1 MKLRHHRAAK
11 RTPTHVTALKVEA
24 QRAQATA
31 RNERE
36 ARLMADGLSRH
47 LGEQV
52 RKADEQLKRARLV
65 LGQYSV
71 VLDPQLVD
79 VNSPFEPFLLESD
92 PLPNITFSDSV
103 RMNPVEVRARLDHL
117 SQRRHVVVGL
127 GKHAVG
133 YALSEGMVL
142 SRIEWPSVAQNIAKA
157 IAQQLGE
164 RGLLR

>member
-1 MKLRHHRAAK
+1 MKVRQLRGMQRL
-11 RTPTHVTALKVEA
+11 HVAALKGDAE
-24 QRAQATA
+24 RARRAHA
-31 RNERE
+31 RERE

-47 LGEQV
+47 LGERV
-52 RKADEQLKRARLV
+52 AKVEEQLKRARLV

-71 VLDPQLVD
+71 VLDPQLVH
-79 VNSPFEPFLLESD
+79 VEHPLEPFLLDSD
-92 PLPNITFSDSV
+92 PMPNITFSDTV
-103 RMNPVEVRARLDHL
+103 RMNPVEVQARLDQLH
-117 SQRRHVVVGL
+117 QRRHVLVGV